1 MWQKHG
7 TSFSI
12 AISIL
17 AMLSAFWFFPSL
29 AFIFFISVLCDMLL
43 TIPARTLKRRTH
55 ISLGLSAVITMCAFL
70 IILGALVTL
79 VSNTII
85 PALQAFVTDLPNITA
100 QIQQLPFIAE
110 STTLTSEFDSIW
122 RDIVATGIK
131 TLQSSIDILL
141 AVFNKFIDFVIIIFT
156 TFYLLKD
163 GKKIK
168 LWLAGLFPEKDHLRV
183 LTLINK
189 ILKSLRIYICSQL
202 LICLLSAVI
211 VITFFHIKH
220 LPYGP
225 VFGLI
230 SGVAEFIPVLGPTIA
245 SIFGISMAA
254 TISPL
259 AAIELAIFYLLLTQV
274 NHNIVYPT
282 IVGKGLNLH
291 PLAIILGVVLGG
303 ELLGGPGM
311 FLAVPCLV
319 IVRYVII
326 DIYTDV
332 KTKEQI

>member
-1 MWQKHG
+1 MWQRYG
-7 TSFSI
+7 TSFAI
-12 AISIL
+12 AISIII
-17 AMLSAFWFFPSL
+17 MLSAFWFFPSL
-29 AFIFFISVLCDMLL
+29 AFIFFIAVLCDMLL
-43 TIPARTLKRRTH
+43 TIPARVLKRHAH
-55 ISLGLSAVITMCAFL
+55 ISLGLSAIITLCGFL
-70 IILGALVTL
+70 IILGALVTI
-79 VSNTII
+79 VSTTLI
-85 PALQAFVTDLPNITA
+85 PALQAFVDDLPNITTR
-100 QIQQLPFIAE
+100 IQQLPLIAK
-110 STTLTSEFDSIW
+110 STTLTNEFNSIW
-122 RDIVATGIK
+122 GDIVSAGIK
-131 TLQSSIDILL
+131 TLKSSIDILL
-141 AVFNKFIDFVIIIFT
+141 AIFSKFIDFVIIIFT

-168 LWLAGLFPEKDHLRV
+168 LWLAELFPEIDRRRV

-202 LICLLSAVI
+202 LICLLSGTV
-211 VITFFHIKH
+211 VMTYFHVKA

-230 SGVAEFIPVLGPTIA
+230 SGIAEFIPVLGPTIA
-245 SIFGISMAA
+245 SLFGITMAS

-259 AAIELAIFYLLLTQV
+259 AAIQLTIFYLLLTQV

-282 IVGKGLNLH
+282 IVGKGLHLH

-319 IVRYVII
+319 IIRYVII
-326 DIYTDV
+326 DIYNDV
-332 KTKEQI
+332 KLKGL